1 MASSAGDSP
10 EVFVLND
17 QCPAGFARNAKNH
30 CKLDSLNNNY
40 QSPHGSGVGGLRA
53 GLPALRDGF
62 SPRVI
67 DLGRY
72 LFFDPILSADH
83 TVACSSCH
91 DPDYGFADGLARA
104 RGINNALLGRAAPS
118 L

>member
-17 QCPAGFARNAKNH
+17 QCPAGFARNAKNY
-30 CKLDSLNNNY
+30 CKLDSLYNNY

-72 LFFDPILSADH
+72 LFLIP
-83 TVACSSCH
+83 SCQLTT
-91 DPDYGFADGLARA
+91 PLP
-104 RGINNALLGRAAPS
+104 ALVVTTLTMVLQTA
-118 L
+118 